1 MGSFAAAAPP
11 FAPDDDVVN
20 KYTTAIA
27 NDDARA
33 TRLLHG
39 IETKLQIAEKSHES
53 GRGSGGSFGD
63 CSGGEITHSAQFRF
77 GFNRL
82 LSSGRQEACFPREG
96 MRFHWRD

>member
-39 IETKLQIAEKSHES
+39 LRRSYKLPRNRMNRVEALE
-53 GRGSGGSFGD
+53 GAFGTVRGVKLR
-63 CSGGEITHSAQFRF
+63 TR
-77 GFNRL
+77 
-82 LSSGRQEACFPREG
+82 LSSGSVLIVCSPRED
-96 MRFHWRD
+96 RRLVFHERG